1 MVTES
6 PKTSANYE
14 KNLYE
19 QDYYLWLEKT
29 AQILKEGNL
38 QRLDLPNLIEE
49 IEDMGRSE
57 KRTIESNLI
66 IVLIHLLKY
75 KYQPSKRSNSWKFT
89 IKEHRRRLK
98 KNLQES
104 PSLKNYFAEI
114 FAECYQDAR
123 DLAATETGLPID
135 TFPPASPF
143 TFEEAL
149 NPDYLPD

>member
-29 AQILKEGNL
+29 AQILKEGSL
-38 QRLDLPNLIEE
+38 QKLDLPNLIEE

-75 KYQPSKRSNSWKFT
+75 KYQAEKRSNSWKFT

-98 KNLQES
+98 KNLKES

-114 FAECYQDAR
+114 FAECYQDAK
-123 DLAATETGLPID
+123 DLAATETGLSLD
-135 TFPPASPF
+135 AFPSASPF
-143 TFEEAL
+143 TPEETL